1 MELMLWFIISILIL
15 SQAKAAEEE
24 DKAALLEFVQKL
36 PPSRPLNWNGTS
48 SPCTSW
54 TGVTCDRQSS
64 RVIAIHLPAF
74 GFHGPIP
81 PNTISRLTCLQT
93 LSLRSNFITA
103 HFPSDF
109 SNLKNL
115 TFLYLHFNNFTGPL
129 PDFSPWTNLSVLDLS
144 NNRFSGHIPPS
155 LSTLPRLAAV
165 NLANNSLSGEI
176 PLSLQRFPKAAFL
189 GNNLSLQ
196 LQPSPHSVKHRQ
208 TTLLSVVVAA
218 GVFALAGFLVFV
230 FLWCSRKRKGN
241 VFARK
246 LHKGEVGSGEANLKR
261 ERKIAAPEGGC
272 GEGGAGK
279 GNGDAGLGLK
289 QMPKLLKKADVDEE
303 SGKSQERLGT
313 LTPLRNRSPNQR
325 ILNFDVF
332 NFYLTDHHSAS
343 INRIALHYVV
353 HTCFLKA
360 IMKFSPRS

>member
-279 GNGDAGLGLK
+279 GNGDAGLG
-289 QMPKLLKKADVDEE
+289 V
-303 SGKSQERLGT
+303 
-313 LTPLRNRSPNQR
+313 
-325 ILNFDVF
+325 I
-332 NFYLTDHHSAS
+332 
-343 INRIALHYVV
+343 
-353 HTCFLKA
+353 
-360 IMKFSPRS
+360 